1 MLPPPAMASPPAMM
15 PPPML
20 LRIGGGIIEQDVVQ
34 FAKQNPHCVVYL
46 KPRRHRSPV
55 IVAEYLNGERAWM
68 SLNNMSLDEV
78 SSWVDVLRTSSGV
91 EFMAQEKMTYSDHVS
106 VQGTWHPHVHS
117 EPRAATA
124 QFPCPEL
131 GKVRNVPP
139 TASENLLELS
149 SSS

>member
-1 MLPPPAMASPPAMM
+1 M
-15 PPPML
+15 
-20 LRIGGGIIEQDVVQ
+20 
-34 FAKQNPHCVVYL
+34 
-46 KPRRHRSPV
+46 
-55 IVAEYLNGERAWM
+55 
-68 SLNNMSLDEV
+68 
-78 SSWVDVLRTSSGV
+78 SSWVDVLRTSSGA

-117 EPRAATA
+117 EPRVATA